1 MIQLTG
7 KKLVITGANGG
18 IGREIATRALLS
30 GAQVCLLDKSAS
42 LSEAALSFVH
52 NAIKSYAGA
61 DSQTSDLQT
70 IIASFSN
77 NCWAI
82 PADLTDESETEKALN
97 QAAAHMGGINS
108 LINNAA
114 TLLRDDGAPID
125 TPLETWN
132 QTLAVNLTGSFLT
145 SRAALPYMLK
155 AGGGAI
161 VNLSSVVAHAAS
173 ANAQI
178 AYTTSKG
185 GLEAMTRE
193 IAMVYARDNIRANC
207 VAPGPVL
214 TERTEHYFDT
224 PEKWASRRQ
233 HIPLGRLG
241 KREEIAALVLFLISD
256 LSGFTTGSTY
266 LADGGISA
274 SYLIDDRNGTDQPS

>member
-18 IGREIATRALLS
+18 IGREIAARALLS
-30 GAQVCLLDKSAS
+30 GAQLCLLEKSAD
-42 LSEAALSFVH
+42 LSDAAQAAAYDAVR
-52 NAIKSYAGA
+52 SYSG
-61 DSQTSDLQT
+61 SEVSPSDRDN
-70 IIASFSN
+70 IIATLDT
-77 NCWAI
+77 NCFAI
-82 PADLTDESETEKALN
+82 PADLTSEIETQKALD
-97 QAAAHMGGINS
+97 QAADKMGGLNS

-114 TLLRDDGAPID
+114 TLLGDDS
-125 TPLETWN
+125 TPVGTSLETWN

-145 SRAALPYMLK
+145 CRAALPHMLK
-155 AGGGAI
+155 AGSGAI

-193 IAMVYARDNIRANC
+193 IAMIYARDNIRANC

-214 TERTEHYFDT
+214 TERTQHYFDT
-224 PEKWASRRQ
+224 PEKWQSRRQ

-266 LADGGISA
+266 LADGGISTA
-274 SYLIDDRNGTDQPS
+274 YLIDDRNGTQQP